1 MPQVGWLAGW
11 LAGGLAGEWLAG
23 GLAGWLANGWLVR
36 LLVSI
41 NWHGQNNNIS
51 VDLLQNITINT
62 VGGESWQGQNRNIS
76 PDLFAKHE
84 AQKQSHRHAK
94 GEGWHSKNNNISFN
108 VLQDMP
114 FQTVDLQMSRLNPT
128 VGQ

>member
-1 MPQVGWLAGW
+1 MKKLGFPCKEHSAPGRLAGG
-11 LAGGLAGEWLAG
+11 LAAGGLAGEWLAG

-62 VGGESWQGQNRNIS
+62 VGGESWQGQNSNIS
-76 PDLFAKHE
+76 LDLL
-84 AQKQSHRHAK
+84 QKRRVKRHQGRGPEQQK
-94 GEGWHSKNNNISFN
+94 
-108 VLQDMP
+108 
-114 FQTVDLQMSRLNPT
+114 
-128 VGQ
+128 

>member
-1 MPQVGWLAGW
+1 MKKLGFPCKEHSAPGRLAGWLAGW

-62 VGGESWQGQNRNIS
+62 VGGESWQGQNS
-76 PDLFAKHE
+76 
-84 AQKQSHRHAK
+84 
-94 GEGWHSKNNNISFN
+94 NISFDL
-108 VLQDMP
+108 LQKRRVKRH
-114 FQTVDLQMSRLNPT
+114 T
-128 VGQ
+128 